1 MSCHGWPRG
10 HEPTVRPSPF
20 WIFLWSAE
28 HMVPTLVAGKPQI
41 ITPPPPC
48 LIVCVLV
55 CCKSVLGIVK
65 VSFGQYETDVCRDIM
80 VSSSMDALF
89 LLLFFLFFIFDPV
102 DVFVDVGR
110 SWVGSLLVSW
120 FSPFMDNGSQSYKT
134 LVTTL
139 YPLSRLTD
147 ASHLFF
153 DFILSILRHDLL
165 HIMIFLSTS
174 CCQAGQTNH
183 FLTLL
188 HQCATLCNR
197 NWSFPPWLIWHNSSF
212 F

>member
-1 MSCHGWPRG
+1 
-10 HEPTVRPSPF
+10 
-20 WIFLWSAE
+20 
-28 HMVPTLVAGKPQI
+28 MVPTLVAGKPQI

-110 SWVGSLLVSW
+110 S
-120 FSPFMDNGSQSYKT
+120 
-134 LVTTL
+134 
-139 YPLSRLTD
+139 
-147 ASHLFF
+147 
-153 DFILSILRHDLL
+153 
-165 HIMIFLSTS
+165 
-174 CCQAGQTNH
+174 
-183 FLTLL
+183 
-188 HQCATLCNR
+188 
-197 NWSFPPWLIWHNSSF
+197 
-212 F
+212 